1 MKKIFSLGWMLVA
14 ALTLTYC
21 SKDAVEE
28 NVMPEGAGAFELVAD
43 LEGGR
48 TTANG
53 IETAWA
59 GGDAINVWT
68 NVTNQTTY
76 TSHGSFAIAQEDLAT
91 STFRGT
97 LVAEL
102 TDASYDW
109 YAFYPYS
116 QYNGYSSSSP
126 AKTAYNKIAD
136 KAQLQKGN
144 NNQAHIAGAN
154 APLYGVAL
162 DVAAGEKPALQ
173 FKHLSTL
180 VKVVVTNATEEAISI
195 KSVKFETETEKISG
209 TFYTTLTDEPTYESS
224 DESYTYN
231 YVDLTVQN
239 GENIAIG
246 STADFY
252 LNITPL
258 KPEVDETVTVTVTNN
273 NDEVVTKTYT
283 IPAGTSLSKPGKI
296 TTLNFAFEAPEAIEK
311 IPDGN
316 YVIVAEYEGGYYA
329 MSSADDGA
337 RRAHV
342 VLSDFAT
349 FMSSEG
355 YPTDNEKIQWQ
366 IAQVEGGYTISQEGK
381 YLSWGGENNDAPM
394 ATEATAV
401 SVIKQN
407 DGTYQINT
415 DSGNRILA
423 KNTSDVAVYGF
434 AFYKS
439 TGTGVK
445 NLYLKPVVDDTRTA
459 LATPSVTATVDETS
473 ILVTWSEIANAG
485 SYEVTCGNEKP
496 VVISDALTYTFADLA
511 HETTYEISVVAIPN
525 DWATYKKS
533 EAGKASATTV
543 DAPVGEGGG
552 RDDFNTVA
560 KNTSYS
566 ARQSTAGWIG
576 ENCAVYTGGSTDNN
590 GVFKSLL
597 GAFSDVVGWTMNGKT
612 SAVGIITSPTIANGC
627 GTLSFDYGFCNNESN
642 GFCFKVEI
650 LQNGTAVQTYTVEN
664 SDSTKFEK
672 HSWSQ
677 EINVAGSFVIKF
689 TNNCPS
695 NNSSSNKDR
704 TTIFNVVWTGYSE

>member
-1 MKKIFSLGWMLVA
+1 
-14 ALTLTYC
+14 
-21 SKDAVEE
+21 
-28 NVMPEGAGAFELVAD
+28 MPEGAGAFELVAD

-48 TTANG
+48 TTADG
-53 IETAWA
+53 IKTAWSA
-59 GGDAINVWT
+59 ADAINVWT
-68 NVTNQTTY
+68 IGESDSNY

-97 LVAEL
+97 LAAEL

-144 NNQAHIAGAN
+144 NNQAHIVGDD

-162 DVAAGEKPALQ
+162 GVAAGEKPALQ

-180 VKVVVTNATEEAISI
+180 VKVVVKNTLDKAISI
-195 KSVKFETETEKISG
+195 KSVKFETKTEKISG
-209 TFYTTLTDEPTYESS
+209 TFYTTLTGEPTYESS

-239 GENIAIG
+239 GEDIAIG

-283 IPAGTSLSKPGKI
+283 IPAGSSLSKPGKI

-342 VLSDFAT
+342 VLPDFAT

-407 DGTYQINT
+407 DGTYQIST

-423 KNTSDVAVYGF
+423 KNTGDVAVYGF

-439 TGTGVK
+439 TGNGVK

-560 KNTSYS
+560 GNTSYKS
-566 ARQSTAGWIG
+566 IQSTAGWIG
-576 ENCAVYTGGSTDNN
+576 ENCAVFTGGTKDSAPIFTT
-590 GVFKSLL
+590 LL
-597 GAFSDVVGWTMNGKT
+597 GSSADVVGWTMNGKT
-612 SAVGIITSPTIANGC
+612 TAVGIITSPTIANGC
-627 GTLSFDYGFCNNESN
+627 GTLSFDYGLCYSESN
-642 GFCFKVEI
+642 GFKVQVDI
-650 LQNGTAVQTYTVEN
+650 LQNGSLVNSYTIEN
-664 SDSTKFEK
+664 TNTTQHTKYT
-672 HSWSQ
+672 WTQ
-677 EINVAGSFVIKF
+677 EVNVGGSFQIKI
-689 TNNCPS
+689 TNLHPT
-695 NNSSSNKDR
+695 NNSSKNKDR
-704 TTIFNVVWTGYSE
+704 YTIFNVVWTGYSE